1 MSPVYTLNDAGSDAQ
16 PHLFAAT
23 ICVPKKKL
31 YPAVK
36 ELRRVG
42 AFDHPAL
49 SCAALPCSALLGCYC
64 QQQRVPLPHRA
75 S

>member
-1 MSPVYTLNDAGSDAQ
+1 MFVYCLLSLPLPLHHLAHHAQGPTVSPVYTLNDAGSDAQ

-42 AFDHPAL
+42 G
-49 SCAALPCSALLGCYC
+49 LPG
-64 QQQRVPLPHRA
+64 
-75 S
+75 